1 MGAALRNSIEMLG
14 VDVPEAVLMASTTPA
29 RVLGLEREI
38 GAIAEGMAANLVVLG
53 ADLEVEATMV
63 LGSWI

>member
-1 MGAALRNSIEMLG
+1 ML
-14 VDVPEAVLMASTTPA
+14 LASTTPA

-38 GAIAEGMAANLVVLG
+38 GAIAEGMAADLVVLG

-63 LGSWI
+63 LGSCT